1 MWTAR
6 RIITIIMGVVG
17 VLLIA
22 RGVWGGAWPLSI
34 QTIAGVFLVVLAVLR
49 WRYLL

>member
-22 RGVWGGAWPLSI
+22 RGVWGGVYPLSV
-34 QTIAGVFLVVLAVLR
+34 QLVAGVTLLVLAALR
-49 WRYLL
+49 WKYTL